1 MTCLVAN
8 TVFVVRYVGNKWD
21 LNKVL
26 SKKRDKYD
34 EYQKTHCQY
43 KTEMRKAVTT
53 FVWILTSGVLTRA
66 TFSFFCRSS
75 RLCSGRRELHK
86 VLHDFHVFWVQ
97 LIRV

>member
-34 EYQKTHCQY
+34 EYQKSKNTLSIQDRD
-43 KTEMRKAVTT
+43 EE
-53 FVWILTSGVLTRA
+53 SGHH
-66 TFSFFCRSS
+66 F
-75 RLCSGRRELHK
+75 RLDTYLGGVDKSY
-86 VLHDFHVFWVQ
+86 VFIFLPV
-97 LIRV
+97 